1 MTVNRLPN
9 GGLRPWVCRTV
20 EFLHAQGRRCRS
32 VMTTSSILVTIGAT
46 CAFVYADPPKPT
58 QQIYQ
63 TAASILALSPEQA
76 SREEPAHLRGVV
88 TLCAENGGLVI
99 EDHTAGIWINS
110 VLHLPCDPGDE
121 IEIQGVVGPGMYTP
135 VVRAIS
141 IRKLGHSPLPKPHP
155 VTFKQMST
163 GDEDDQYVSIE
174 GVVRS
179 SGLHR
184 SDSIWQRVWLKIE
197 MADGF
202 VYASFPAADAEA
214 GSKLIDAV
222 VRIEGATLCM
232 KNEKGQLTAPSFL
245 MATGMQHLTVLRPPP
260 QDLFALPLTPIS
272 RLMRYRSGTDYAHR
286 VRIAGIVTY
295 YKPGESLIL
304 EEDGRGLLVTTAQTS
319 DIKIGDRIEALGFP
333 TLQASGPIVQ
343 DAVLRYIA
351 PGQQLQ
357 PATVKIEDLAYGEW
371 NNNLVSTQG
380 RLLRRVHEPYRE
392 VLLIQDKSNLLLTEL
407 AKPDNPSIL
416 AKIQEGST
424 IRITGV
430 TFLEVT
436 DNWKPGHLSASAVHY
451 KLLLRSASDIQLI
464 DLPSWWSTQ
473 HVIYVAS
480 ILSLACLALVAFS
493 RMERWRLQSV
503 LNERERMAHEIHDTL
518 AQSFAGIGFQ
528 LQAISKEIPSQLPGL
543 RQQVD
548 LARALVRHSHA
559 EAKRSVEPPSPEP
572 LEKIDLL
579 SALESSARAMVEGG
593 SVEVSADCTGAQR
606 SIPPQMVFSLVRI
619 GQEAISNA
627 VRHAD
632 PTHLEIAVVYEKHTV
647 RLAVTD
653 NGCGFVESGDLLG
666 FGLRGMHKRAA
677 ALSARLEIVSY
688 PGRGTRIE
696 VIAPLP
702 HNFTLL
708 AFLRRA
714 WRHLV
719 EGILHVN
726 IETR

>member
-1 MTVNRLPN
+1 MSR
-9 GGLRPWVCRTV
+9 
-20 EFLHAQGRRCRS
+20 
-32 VMTTSSILVTIGAT
+32 SSILLLVGAI
-46 CAFVYADPPKPT
+46 CPLVYGGVPEPT
-58 QQIYQ
+58 QRVYQ
-63 TAASILALSPEQA
+63 TAASILDLSPEEA
-76 SREEPAHLRGVV
+76 SHGDPAQLRGVV
-88 TLCAENGGLVI
+88 TLCAESGGLVI
-99 EDHTAGIWINS
+99 EDHSAGIWINS
-110 VLHLPCDPGDE
+110 HLHVPCAPGDE
-121 IEIQGVVGPGMYTP
+121 IEVQGVVGPGLYSP
-135 VVRAIS
+135 VVEAIS
-141 IRKLGHSPLPKPHP
+141 IRKLGRSPLPKPHP

-163 GDEDDQYVSIE
+163 GDEDEQYVSIE

-179 SGLHR
+179 AGLHR
-184 SDSIWQRVWLKIE
+184 GDSNRQRVWLKIAL
-197 MADGF
+197 ADGF
-202 VYASFPAADAEA
+202 VYASFPAVDAEA

-222 VRIEGATLCM
+222 VQIEGATITM
-232 KNEKGQLTAPSFL
+232 KNEKRQLTAPSFL
-245 MATGMQHLTVLRPPP
+245 MVSGMQHLTVLRPPP
-260 QDLFALPLTPIS
+260 QDLFSLPPTPIS
-272 RLMRYRSGTDYAHR
+272 RLTQYRSGTNYAHR
-286 VRIAGIVTY
+286 VKIAGIVTY

-304 EEDGRGLLVTTAQTS
+304 EENGRGLLVTTEQTS

-333 TLQASGPIVQ
+333 ALQPSGPIVE
-343 DAVLRYIA
+343 DAVLRYIG
-351 PGQQLQ
+351 PGQRLQ

-407 AKPDNPSIL
+407 AEPDNPNIL
-416 AKIQEGST
+416 AKIQEGSA
-424 IRITGV
+424 IKITGV

-436 DNWKPGHLSASAVHY
+436 DNWNPGHLSKSEVQY
-451 KLLLRSASDIQLI
+451 KLLLRSPSDIQVI

-473 HVIYVAS
+473 HVIYIAS
-480 ILSLACLALVAFS
+480 ILSLACLAMVAFS

-528 LQAISKEIPSQLPGL
+528 LQAIYKEIPSQLPGL

-548 LARALVRHSHA
+548 LARALVKHSHA

-572 LEKIDLL
+572 PERIDLL
-579 SALESSARAMVEGG
+579 CALESSARAMVEGG
-593 SVEVSADCTGAQR
+593 SVEVSAHYTGAPR
-606 SIPPQMVFSLVRI
+606 SIPPHVVFSLVRI

-647 RLAVTD
+647 RLAVID

-677 ALSARLEIVSY
+677 ALSARLEVVSH

-696 VIAPLP
+696 VAAPLP
-702 HNFTLL
+702 HNFAVL
-708 AFLRRA
+708 AFLRRM